1 MTVVQHLLEKYVRKS
16 FNPDAEGLAGLQWDS
31 AELFKV
37 NKKTLQMPN
46 FNFPNAAFY

>member
-1 MTVVQHLLEKYVRKS
+1 MKKS

-37 NKKTLQMPN
+37 HLTLRSK
-46 FNFPNAAFY
+46 